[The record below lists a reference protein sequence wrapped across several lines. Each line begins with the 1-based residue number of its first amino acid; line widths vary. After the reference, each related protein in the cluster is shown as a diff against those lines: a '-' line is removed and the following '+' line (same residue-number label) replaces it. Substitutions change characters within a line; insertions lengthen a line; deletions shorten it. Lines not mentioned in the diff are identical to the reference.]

1 MVGGKRFVK
10 VLLNVVA
17 WIVSLIMLIPLLL
30 MFINSLKDKA
40 QADSMSMELPKKLIF
55 HFENYATVI
64 EKGKLFTS
72 FFNSMIYAGFA
83 IIIAVILTLMASYV
97 LARNKSKLNNF
108 FYFFFILGLAIPVS
122 YIPLMKVMQILKL
135 NNTMLGIILIYA
147 AVQIP
152 LGILL
157 SYAFIASIPVEMD
170 EAGIIDGCNPI
181 RLFFS
186 IIVPLLK
193 PVTVTLGILCF
204 IDAWNQFQAPLY
216 FLNSATKWPMT
227 LSVYNF
233 FGQYSQSWNFVSAD
247 VVLTSLPVIIFYIL
261 GQKYIISGMTAGSVK
276 G

>member
-1 MVGGKRFVK
+1 
-10 VLLNVVA
+10 
-17 WIVSLIMLIPLLL
+17 
-30 MFINSLKDKA
+30 
-40 QADSMSMELPKKLIF
+40 
-55 HFENYATVI
+55 
-64 EKGKLFTS
+64 
-72 FFNSMIYAGFA
+72 
-83 IIIAVILTLMASYV
+83 
-97 LARNKSKLNNF
+97 
-108 FYFFFILGLAIPVS
+108 
-122 YIPLMKVMQILKL
+122 
-135 NNTMLGIILIYA
+135 
-147 AVQIP
+147 
-152 LGILL
+152 
-157 SYAFIASIPVEMD
+157 MD

>member
-1 MVGGKRFVK
+1 MVGGKRFIK

-17 WIVSLIMLIPLLL
+17 WIVSLIMMIPLLL

-40 QADSMSMELPKKLIF
+40 QADAMSMELPKKLIF
-55 HFENYATVI
+55 HFENYITVI

-83 IIIAVILTLMASYV
+83 IIITVIFTLMASYV

-122 YIPLMKVMQILKL
+122 YIPLMKIMQVLKL
-135 NNTMLGIILIYA
+135 NNTMIGIILIYA
-147 AVQIP
+147 AIQIP

-233 FGQYSQSWNFVSAD
+233 FGQYSQSWNLVSAD
-247 VVLTSLPVIIFYIL
+247 VVLTSLPVLIFYIL

-276 G
+276 